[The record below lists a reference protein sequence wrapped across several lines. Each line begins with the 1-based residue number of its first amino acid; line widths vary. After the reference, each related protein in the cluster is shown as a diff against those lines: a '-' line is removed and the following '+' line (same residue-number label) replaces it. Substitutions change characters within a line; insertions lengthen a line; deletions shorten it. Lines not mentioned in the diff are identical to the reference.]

1 MPEYTDHNIIFQ
13 QKPVDLLGGIER
25 GQKIGFDY
33 QNNPTQLEQARV
45 NLAFD
50 QAANPIKLQQ
60 GQATLQSTLTQNES
74 DKIKLEQ
81 ERQQNEF
88 LRYLDTNRPG
98 LQPDGTI
105 DKNQALVDMA
115 KAGHSRNA
123 LGYIDQVYKT
133 QAAGIKNDQ
142 DLYTLQMGA
151 LKDASNVVSSMPTST
166 PQERAAKAEAV
177 QRLEVYT
184 KKQTGKSATEI
195 LGPNWHS
202 SARNINIGPVEAT
215 NLEVTQRNNNIDADA
230 KDPNSPLNR
239 AQNEFNDRYA
249 PGVATSRRLS
259 DSSRMPEQQA
269 AIQSQMISGQTR
281 AESAG
286 AASQA
291 ATTVGSI
298 DDLLTR
304 SQELPSKIPLKYA
317 ENLSNIYKAIT
328 NDSDR
333 AILDAWVADTERV
346 LGRPIDR
353 SVPIEGTIQ
362 SLKRL
367 RDQARISGG
376 QAASQVRSTSFSQT
390 PAGGGG
396 GGSRSPSQTPTAPA
410 PAQTPTQAPSFT
422 NSLQA
427 TPLNRASPTEVA
439 NGRLIGT
446 YKTVNKD
453 GKDEE
458 LVFTPEDAR
467 DPKKVEKLR
476 RLIASGRIKA
486 SGK

>member
-1 MPEYTDHNIIFQ
+1 MPEFVDHNIIFQ

-33 QNNPTQLEQARV
+33 QNNPIQIEQAKT

-60 GQATLQSTLTQNES
+60 GQANLQTTLTQNES

-151 LKDASNVVSSMPTST
+151 LKDASNVVSSMPTNT
-166 PQERAAKAEAV
+166 PQDRAAKAEAV

-269 AIQSQMISGQTR
+269 SIQSQMISGQTR
-281 AESAG
+281 AESAQVSTKAG
-286 AASQA
+286 AEIQTLTDLQMRLNAAMQGQWIKPGEAVVQA
-291 ATTVGSI
+291 
-298 DDLLTR
+298 
-304 SQELPSKIPLKYA
+304 
-317 ENLSNIYKAIT
+317 
-328 NDSDR
+328 
-333 AILDAWVADTERV
+333 
-346 LGRPIDR
+346 
-353 SVPIEGTIQ
+353 
-362 SLKRL
+362 LKRL
-367 RDQARISGG
+367 GNSPQAAELASLVEDLKPYNINLDTITNPQGVLNSLEQRKRALEVQRRQAESATRARSYSETPAAGKAVSQG
-376 QAASQVRSTSFSQT
+376 QGQGQGQPAESQKEDTSPVRAYVGTNLKTGKPQRFRLSDEQAASPEGVDLLR
-390 PAGGGG
+390 
-396 GGSRSPSQTPTAPA
+396 
-410 PAQTPTQAPSFT
+410 
-422 NSLQA
+422 A
-427 TPLNRASPTEVA
+427 T
-439 NGRLIGT
+439 
-446 YKTVNKD
+446 K
-453 GKDEE
+453 
-458 LVFTPEDAR
+458 AR
-467 DPKKVEKLR
+467 RVP
-476 RLIASGRIKA
+476 
-486 SGK
+486 

>member
-1 MPEYTDHNIIFQ
+1 MPDFTDHNIIFQ

-33 QNNPTQLEQARV
+33 QNNPIQIEQAKT

-60 GQATLQSTLTQNES
+60 GQANLQTTLTQNES

-81 ERQQNEF
+81 ERQHNEF
-88 LRYLDTNRPG
+88 LRYLDTQRPG
-98 LQPDGTI
+98 YREDGTFDPMVAQSKI
-105 DKNQALVDMA
+105 AEDGYSRFALA
-115 KAGHSRNA
+115 HAA
-123 LGYIDQVYKT
+123 EIYKT
-133 QAAGIKNDQ
+133 QALGISNNQ
-142 DLYTLQMGA
+142 QLRTLQLEA
-151 LKDASNVVSSMPTST
+151 ARSSSNIVSSMPENT
-166 PQERAAKAEAV
+166 PAEKAAKAQA
-177 QRLEVYT
+177 
-184 KKQTGKSATEI
+184 KQDIEKYFARITGVPIQAI
-195 LGPNWHS
+195 AGPNWA
-202 SARNINIGPVEAT
+202 SAGRYSNIGPVEAT

-269 AIQSQMISGQTR
+269 ALQSQMISGQTR

-291 ATTVGSI
+291 ATTIGSI
-298 DDLLTR
+298 DDLITR
-304 SQELPSKIPLKYA
+304 SQALPSKMPFKPA

-328 NDSDR
+328 NNEDR
-333 AILDAWVADTERV
+333 AILDAWVADTEKL

-396 GGSRSPSQTPTAPA
+396 AGGGQPAGAKKGGKVSKYKYTDPDTGKRVTGYFSDEEVNTPEGQRMLKSIGGS
-410 PAQTPTQAPSFT
+410 
-422 NSLQA
+422 
-427 TPLNRASPTEVA
+427 
-439 NGRLIGT
+439 
-446 YKTVNKD
+446 
-453 GKDEE
+453 
-458 LVFTPEDAR
+458 LVQ
-467 DPKKVEKLR
+467 
-476 RLIASGRIKA
+476 
-486 SGK
+486 